1 MRISLSRAFA
11 VAAAFMAC
19 GFVQQQL
26 PQGLAGHIEASEALW
41 DVLASAK
48 VETDTAKGIYRAIF
62 SEAVK
67 GYDGASIKISGFYL
81 PIEASTKPKHFALS
95 RRNLGCPFCPPSEPT
110 EIVEVMATDGVAPQ
124 TDLITV
130 EGRLRLVAES
140 SQGLFYRIE
149 GAIAK

>member
-1 MRISLSRAFA
+1 MHLSIRALA
-11 VAAAFMAC
+11 VAAAFLTC
-19 GFVQQQL
+19 GFTEQQL
-26 PQGLAGHIEASEALW
+26 PPGFTGHIEAPEALW

-48 VETDTAKGIYRAIF
+48 VEADTAKGVYRAVF
-62 SEAVK
+62 PDAVK
-67 GYDGASIKISGFYL
+67 GYDGVRIKISGFYL

-110 EIVEVMATDGVAPQ
+110 EVVEVIATNGVAPQ

-130 EGRLRLVAES
+130 EGRLRLVTES

-149 GAIAK
+149 GAVAK